1 MIFSTLASI
10 NYFFVESTF
19 AVESTL
25 TAEEST
31 FTVESTFAVESALTS
46 GAAAL
51 LQAVIRPATAKIA
64 NTFFIVIVFCL
75 SNLLLIL
82 QGHER

>member
-10 NYFFVESTF
+10 NYFFVESTFF

-64 NTFFIVIVFCL
+64 NTFFIVIVFL
-75 SNLLLIL
+75 F
-82 QGHER
+82 E

>member
-25 TAEEST
+25 TAD
-31 FTVESTFAVESALTS
+31 ESTFAVESALTS

-51 LQAVIRPATAKIA
+51 LQAVIKPATAKIA

-75 SNLLLIL
+75 SNLLLIP
-82 QGHER
+82 QGYKR